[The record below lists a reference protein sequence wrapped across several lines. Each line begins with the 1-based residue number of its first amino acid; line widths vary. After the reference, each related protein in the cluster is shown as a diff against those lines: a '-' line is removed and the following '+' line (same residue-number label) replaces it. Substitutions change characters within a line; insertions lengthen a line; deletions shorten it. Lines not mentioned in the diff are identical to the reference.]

1 MNIQQLI
8 DNAKQSLN
16 APQHHHAFD
25 ESFES
30 CIKMYSVYSSV
41 SGFASK
47 IQTIQVQNNL
57 PDGERYA

>member
-8 DNAKQSLN
+8 EMQNNPFN

-30 CIKMYSVYSSV
+30 CIKCTACTAVCPV
-41 SGFASK
+41 SRQN
-47 IQTIQVQNNL
+47 QTIQVQNNQVQMVSV
-57 PDGERYA
+57 YA

>member
-30 CIKMYSVYSSV
+30 CIKCTACTAVCPVSQNNQARMVSVY
-41 SGFASK
+41 A
-47 IQTIQVQNNL
+47 
-57 PDGERYA
+57 

>member
-30 CIKMYSVYSSV
+30 CIKCTACTAVCPV
-41 SGFASK
+41 SRQN
-47 IQTIQVQNNL
+47 QTIQVQNNL
-57 PDGERYA
+57 VHRW

>member
-8 DNAKQSLN
+8 ENAKQSLN

-30 CIKMYSVYSSV
+30 CIKCTACTAVCPV
-41 SGFASK
+41 SRQKSELSRSK
-47 IQTIQVQNNL
+47 TI
-57 PDGERYA
+57 GSGW